1 MSTFQAESENKGKN
15 QDWGE
20 VEREMF
26 GEILDGRKTW
36 RNPNM
41 EALSEIYSYVEKV
54 TWTQVTLGG
63 WQMSPAEVNTQAMA

>member
-26 GEILDGRKTW
+26 GEIVDDRK
-36 RNPNM
+36 N
-41 EALSEIYSYVEKV
+41 LEKCIHGSSV
-54 TWTQVTLGG
+54 
-63 WQMSPAEVNTQAMA
+63 